1 MKALIEIDEKTFKA
15 LREFVVINTGRSNGK
30 TIIYKCLKAISKGTP
45 IPDNAKNIDALMTVF
60 PKADIRFEGRNNE
73 LFGYIEFA
81 GDWLDAPYKGGE

>member
-1 MKALIEIDEKTFKA
+1 MKLLIEIDEHNKN
-15 LREFVVINTGRSNGK
+15 VIDRFANGEGNDVLPVN
-30 TIIYKCLKAISKGTP
+30 IFLDLIESVENGTP
-45 IPDNAKNIDALMTVF
+45 IPDNAKNIDVLMTVF